1 MIATAN
7 IFSAVY
13 RFIVLLTMAKE
24 YNHRY
29 LLVDSY
35 DTSPDKFQPMHSR
48 RYRGR
53 FVEYRNIIAV
63 SILLFISLAINVFLF
78 IENINKLGLA
88 ESEQSLYSICSVV
101 QRPTV

>member
-13 RFIVLLTMAKE
+13 RFTALLTMAKE

-35 DTSPDKFQPMHSR
+35 DIWSGKCQPTHSR
-48 RYRGR
+48 RYRGW
-53 FVEYRNIIAV
+53 FVEYRNTLAV

-78 IENINKLGLA
+78 IENINKPGLK
-88 ESEQSLYSICSVV
+88 ESGQSLYSNCSVV
-101 QRPTV
+101 QRPIV